1 MFFFNAEYWLMQI
14 GGFVVPVQALAVR
27 LPEQDLRFASYMKG
41 DCKMMNCT
49 INIEEKG
56 RDKSV
61 RRNIPLDFLYRFL
74 SCFDIAGTIWVLYMV
89 YRGLPLWQIGLIEGV
104 FHVASFLFEVPSGAL
119 ADLLGRKCVIVAG
132 RICAAVSSLMMLG
145 GRNIVHFMIAFV
157 ISAFGYNLNSGSE
170 EALVYDSLKEE
181 GREHAYQQT
190 EGRLE
195 VVMEIASAVG
205 VFTGGV
211 LAEHSFRWCYI
222 AAFAVAVL
230 SLLPSLFFREPGRD
244 GERAADAQ
252 YDKTSD
258 MWPDREERKEADVQ
272 SDIDERKIPD
282 MLPGKKEQKAA
293 EVQHDIVD
301 GKISDM
307 LSGKE
312 IQRAANAQPEHNNKN
327 RGWAVTL
334 RTHARTCAGIL
345 RGNRAVRRVL
355 LYYPALA
362 AFEMVMFYYGQE
374 FFSQMGLNKIGISVL
389 LLINGAVSSVGAAGS
404 AALTRKLGNRMRTA
418 ASLFVVLGYFL
429 VVTCVLPVSAVGF
442 WLVSLGGALL
452 NPLQSAQLNAL
463 IPSAQRATIISM
475 DSMMFSVFM
484 IALFPLAGLL
494 ADAVGLQYAFL
505 VDGILAA
512 VIIFAAARMS
522 FEQV

>member
-1 MFFFNAEYWLMQI
+1 
-14 GGFVVPVQALAVR
+14 
-27 LPEQDLRFASYMKG
+27 
-41 DCKMMNCT
+41 MMNCT

-74 SCFDIAGTIWVLYMV
+74 SCFDIAGTIWLLYMV

-230 SLLPSLFFREPGRD
+230 SLLPVLFFREPGQD
-244 GERAADAQ
+244 GER
-252 YDKTSD
+252 
-258 MWPDREERKEADVQ
+258 
-272 SDIDERKIPD
+272 
-282 MLPGKKEQKAA
+282 AA

-301 GKISDM
+301 GKTTDM

-312 IQRAANAQPEHNNKN
+312 KQRAADAQPEHDNEN

-374 FFSQMGLNKIGISVL
+374 FFSQMGLNKIEISVL

-418 ASLFVVLGYFL
+418 ASLFLVLGYFL

-522 FEQV
+522 FEQE

>member
-1 MFFFNAEYWLMQI
+1 MQI
-14 GGFVVPVQALAVR
+14 GGFVVLVQALAVR

-145 GRNIVHFMIAFV
+145 GRNIAHFMIAFV

-205 VFTGGV
+205 VFAGGV

-230 SLLPSLFFREPGRD
+230 SLLPVLFFREPGRG

-252 YDKTSD
+252 RDTDDRKTSD
-258 MWPDREERKEADVQ
+258 ML
-272 SDIDERKIPD
+272 S
-282 MLPGKKEQKAA
+282 GKKAA
-293 EVQHDIVD
+293 EVQHNIVD
-301 GKISDM
+301 GKTSDM

-312 IQRAANAQPEHNNKN
+312 KQRAADAQPEHNNEN

-418 ASLFVVLGYFL
+418 ASLFLVLGYFL

-505 VDGILAA
+505 IDGIL
-512 VIIFAAARMS
+512 VTVLIFAAARMS
-522 FEQV
+522 FEQE

>member
-1 MFFFNAEYWLMQI
+1 
-14 GGFVVPVQALAVR
+14 
-27 LPEQDLRFASYMKG
+27 
-41 DCKMMNCT
+41 MMNCT

-230 SLLPSLFFREPGRD
+230 SLLPVLFFREPGQD
-244 GERAADAQ
+244 GER
-252 YDKTSD
+252 
-258 MWPDREERKEADVQ
+258 
-272 SDIDERKIPD
+272 
-282 MLPGKKEQKAA
+282 AA

-301 GKISDM
+301 GKTTDM

-312 IQRAANAQPEHNNKN
+312 KQRAADAQPEHDNEN

-374 FFSQMGLNKIGISVL
+374 FFSQMGLNKIEISVL

-418 ASLFVVLGYFL
+418 ASLFLVLGYFL

-522 FEQV
+522 FEQE